1 MATELVVTPG
11 GYRPS
16 DMVHKI
22 GADLRLRILTGR
34 LQGVDAADSPVAD
47 YGSVPRDGGNPAMTP
62 GYALPPGVDTPEGSE
77 PVTPLGRGWI
87 AFAHWTNED
96 SEHVSSFRSTWT
108 VPPEPATRSG
118 QTIFLFLAMQDTIPM
133 TLLPALQWGSSAAG
147 GGEYWSVASWY
158 IGGTTGA
165 VFHGE
170 LVPVNVGDE
179 LTGTISLVGRQ
190 RAHCDY
196 QCGFEG
202 LPEANLPIFKV
213 RDLSRCGEVLA
224 AYGIKQC
231 TDYPDASA
239 TGFRNIEIMKGF
251 RRPPLA
257 WNPVNAVT
265 ECGQHVVI
273 LSDANPG
280 GEVDVHFRSMEAQ
293 PEPEPAAAE
302 VTTPAETEAV
312 PLVAAAVEEAPEL
325 ELPTEA
331 VAAEAVP
338 EEGEIAPLAAQTIE
352 AIPEAEQEPVVAEAE
367 AVAGEAAPVIAAAVE
382 SESEPEQAP
391 DIAEPEASTE
401 PGVDVE
407 VGEAWPFAAEIEE
420 LPEPEEVP
428 AMAAAA
434 EESLPASEEVQPEP
448 ATVAATQAT
457 PELELMAAVLE
468 LAEVQPEPMVA
479 AMEPTPTQPQVT
491 EKSVIPATLEVNPR
505 IDRLV
510 EITIHNHSPAGAT
523 SSALEARVTSLEAT
537 LDAFARLIASA
548 GLAQQNGSVDIDV
561 PSRLERLVELKRSGV
576 LSDEEFAAVK
586 AQVLG
591 VRAQPNGLN
600 AASDRVLR

>member
-34 LQGVDAADSPVAD
+34 LQGVNASDEPVAD
-47 YGSVPRDGGNPAMTP
+47 YGSVPRDGANPAMTP

-96 SEHVSSFRSTWT
+96 NEHVSSFRSTWT

-118 QTIFLFLAMQDTIPM
+118 QTIFLFVAMQDTIPM
-133 TLLPALQWGSSAAG
+133 TLLPALQWGPSAAG
-147 GGEYWSVASWY
+147 GGDYWSVASWY
-158 IGGTTGA
+158 VGGTTGA

-179 LTGTISLVGRQ
+179 LTGVISLVGRQ

-196 QCGFEG
+196 RCGFEG
-202 LPEANLPIFKV
+202 LANADLPVFKV

-224 AYGIKQC
+224 AYGIQQC
-231 TDYPDASA
+231 SDYPDGSA
-239 TGFRNIEIMKGF
+239 MGFRNIELMKGF
-251 RRPPLA
+251 RRPALA
-257 WNPVNAVT
+257 WQPVNTIT

-302 VTTPAETEAV
+302 MTTPAETEAV

-325 ELPTEA
+325 ELATEA

-352 AIPEAEQEPVVAEAE
+352 AIPEAEQEPLVAEAE
-367 AVAGEAAPVIAAAVE
+367 AEA
-382 SESEPEQAP
+382 
-391 DIAEPEASTE
+391 
-401 PGVDVE
+401 GVDVE
-407 VGEAWPFAAEIEE
+407 VGEAWPLAAETEE
-420 LPEPEEVP
+420 RPEPEEVP
-428 AMAAAA
+428 AVAAAA
-434 EESLPASEEVQPEP
+434 EESLPAPEEVQPEP
-448 ATVAATQAT
+448 AIVAATQAT
-457 PELELMAAVLE
+457 PELELMAAVAE
-468 LAEVQPEPMVA
+468 LAPVAAEVQPEPMVA
-479 AMEPTPTQPQVT
+479 AMEPAPTQPQVA
-491 EKSVIPATLEVNPR
+491 EKSVAPATLEVNPR

-548 GLAQQNGSVDIDV
+548 GLAQQNGSVDMDV
-561 PSRLERLVELKRSGV
+561 TPRLERLVELKRSGE

-591 VRAQPNGLN
+591 GRAQPNGLN
-600 AASDRVLR
+600 AASDKVLR

>member
-34 LQGVDAADSPVAD
+34 LQGVNVSDEPVAD
-47 YGSVPRDGGNPAMTP
+47 YGSVPRDGANPAMTP

-96 SEHVSSFRSTWT
+96 NEHVSSFRSTWT

-118 QTIFLFLAMQDTIPM
+118 QTIFLFVAMQDTIPM
-133 TLLPALQWGSSAAG
+133 TLLPALQWGPSAAG
-147 GGEYWSVASWY
+147 GGDYWSVASWY
-158 IGGTTGA
+158 VGGTTGA

-179 LTGTISLVGRQ
+179 LTGVISLVGRQ

-196 QCGFEG
+196 RCGFEG
-202 LPEANLPIFKV
+202 LANADLPVFKV

-224 AYGIKQC
+224 AYGIQQC
-231 TDYPDASA
+231 SDYPDESA
-239 TGFRNIEIMKGF
+239 MGFRNIELMKGF
-251 RRPPLA
+251 RRPALA
-257 WNPVNAVT
+257 WQPVNTIT

-302 VTTPAETEAV
+302 MTTPAETVAV
-312 PLVAAAVEEAPEL
+312 PLIAAAVEEAPEL
-325 ELPTEA
+325 ELATEA

-352 AIPEAEQEPVVAEAE
+352 DMPEAEQEPLVAEAE
-367 AVAGEAAPVIAAAVE
+367 AEA
-382 SESEPEQAP
+382 
-391 DIAEPEASTE
+391 
-401 PGVDVE
+401 GVDVE
-407 VGEAWPFAAEIEE
+407 VGEAWPLAAEIEE
-420 LPEPEEVP
+420 RPEPEEVP
-428 AMAAAA
+428 AMASAE
-434 EESLPASEEVQPEP
+434 EESLPAPEEVQLEP

-457 PELELMAAVLE
+457 PELELMAGAVE

-479 AMEPTPTQPQVT
+479 AMEPAPTQPQLT
-491 EKSVIPATLEVNPR
+491 EKSVAPATLEVNPR

-510 EITIHNHSPAGAT
+510 EITIHNHSPAGTA

-548 GLAQQNGSVDIDV
+548 GLAQQNGSVDMDV
-561 PSRLERLVELKRSGV
+561 TPRLERLVELKRSGV
-576 LSDEEFAAVK
+576 LSDEEFATVK

-591 VRAQPNGLN
+591 GQAQPNGLN
-600 AASDRVLR
+600 AASDKVLR

>member
-1 MATELVVTPG
+1 MAAELVVTPG

-34 LQGVDAADSPVAD
+34 LQGVDASDEPVAD
-47 YGSVPRDGGNPAMTP
+47 YGSVPRDGANPAMTP
-62 GYALPPGVDTPEGSE
+62 GYALPPGADTPEGSE

-96 SEHVSSFRSTWT
+96 NEHVSSFRSTWT

-133 TLLPALQWGSSAAG
+133 TLLPALQWGPSAAG

-158 IGGTTGA
+158 VGGTTGA

-179 LTGTISLVGRQ
+179 LTGVISLVGRQ

-202 LPEANLPIFKV
+202 LANADLPVFKV

-239 TGFRNIEIMKGF
+239 MGFRNIELMTGF
-251 RRPPLA
+251 RRPALA
-257 WNPVNAVT
+257 WQPVNTVT
-265 ECGQHVVI
+265 ECGQHIVI

-293 PEPEPAAAE
+293 PEPEPAAAAM
-302 VTTPAETEAV
+302 TTPEETEAV

-325 ELPTEA
+325 EPATEEL
-331 VAAEAVP
+331 AAEAVP
-338 EEGEIAPLAAQTIE
+338 EEGDVTPFAAATIG
-352 AIPEAEQEPVVAEAE
+352 AVPEAEQEPLAAEAE
-367 AVAGEAAPVIAAAVE
+367 PEEGEAAPDIAAALE
-382 SESEPEQAP
+382 ETPELELAP
-391 DIAEPEASTE
+391 IAAEASTE
-401 PGVDVE
+401 P
-407 VGEAWPFAAEIEE
+407 EADEGT
-420 LPEPEEVP
+420 
-428 AMAAAA
+428 
-434 EESLPASEEVQPEP
+434 SR
-448 ATVAATQAT
+448 
-457 PELELMAAVLE
+457 
-468 LAEVQPEPMVA
+468 
-479 AMEPTPTQPQVT
+479 QVR
-491 EKSVIPATLEVNPR
+491 PC
-505 IDRLV
+505 
-510 EITIHNHSPAGAT
+510 
-523 SSALEARVTSLEAT
+523 
-537 LDAFARLIASA
+537 
-548 GLAQQNGSVDIDV
+548 
-561 PSRLERLVELKRSGV
+561 
-576 LSDEEFAAVK
+576 
-586 AQVLG
+586 
-591 VRAQPNGLN
+591 
-600 AASDRVLR
+600 

>member
-1 MATELVVTPG
+1 MAKNGEGVNPMATELVVTPG

-265 ECGQHVVI
+265 ECGQHMVI

-325 ELPTEA
+325 ELATEA
-331 VAAEAVP
+331 VAAEAVS

-352 AIPEAEQEPVVAEAE
+352 DIPEAEQ
-367 AVAGEAAPVIAAAVE
+367 
-382 SESEPEQAP
+382 
-391 DIAEPEASTE
+391 
-401 PGVDVE
+401 
-407 VGEAWPFAAEIEE
+407 
-420 LPEPEEVP
+420 VP
-428 AMAAAA
+428 AMASAA
-434 EESLPASEEVQPEP
+434 EESLPAPEEVQPEP

-457 PELELMAAVLE
+457 PELELMAAVVE
-468 LAEVQPEPMVA
+468 LAEVQPELMVA
-479 AMEPTPTQPQVT
+479 AMEPAPTQPQVT

-548 GLAQQNGSVDIDV
+548 GLAQQNGSVDMDV
-561 PSRLERLVELKRSGV
+561 TPRLERLVELKRSGE

-591 VRAQPNGLN
+591 GRAQPNGLN
-600 AASDRVLR
+600 AASDKVLR